1 MNDDLNQRLK
11 LCLFFCR
18 AAVFIVFLIWTYD
31 KLARPEHGIHMMV
44 KFYYVPQGIA
54 EALVLIL
61 GLIELVLL
69 ILFVLGFFKRFTR
82 AVFLFLS
89 VLAVAAPKVVIGYYK
104 AIAVEPHP
112 TILYYTGFCLL
123 ACAFIVYY
131 LRDYDTLY
139 SCNQKPSSN
148 V

>member
-1 MNDDLNQRLK
+1 MTDELKQRLP

-18 AAVFIVFLIWTYD
+18 LAVFIVFLIWTYD

-44 KFYYVPQGIA
+44 KFYYVPKSIA

-61 GLIELVLL
+61 GVIELVLL
-69 ILFVLGFFKRFTR
+69 ILFVLGMYKRFTR

-89 VLAVAAPKVVIGYYK
+89 VLAVAAPKVVAGYYR
-104 AIAVEPHP
+104 AIVVEPHP

-139 SCNQKPSSN
+139 SIKPKS
-148 V
+148 